1 MRKRYILFIII
12 FLIIIVIFLL
22 VRVRKIALNEKLILS
37 DDIKQFELLEKIVNN
52 EFGNIEEYNIL
63 LDSSFYY
70 NFITNK
76 EYSNEVKDKIK
87 TLERINMGVEKNY
100 TLSLEY
106 YNNCL
111 TIENEIKE
119 NKEKHT
125 VRFQLHVDEDK
136 IIYKKDNTSLSE
148 YK

>member
-1 MRKRYILFIII
+1 MKKRYILFIII
-12 FLIIIVIFLL
+12 FLIIMVIFLITRAK
-22 VRVRKIALNEKLILS
+22 VISRNEKLILS
-37 DDIKQFELLEKIVNN
+37 DDFKQYELLEKIINN
-52 EFGNIEEYNIL
+52 EFGSIEEYNIL
-63 LDSSFYY
+63 LDNSFYY

-87 TLERINMGVEKNY
+87 ILERINMGVEKNY

-111 TIENEIKE
+111 TIAYEIKE
-119 NKEKHT
+119 DKEKHT
-125 VRFQLHVDEDK
+125 LRFYLDVAEDK
-136 IIYKKDNTSLSE
+136 ITYKKGSTSLSE

>member
-1 MRKRYILFIII
+1 MKKRYTLF
-12 FLIIIVIFLL
+12 IVIFLIFIVIFL
-22 VRVRKIALNEKLILS
+22 FIRLSLIRKNENIVLS
-37 DDIKQFELLEKIVNN
+37 DDVKQFELLENIVNS
-52 EFGNIEEYNIL
+52 EFGNSASYNII
-63 LDSSFYY
+63 LDNSFYY

-87 TLERINMGVEKNY
+87 ILERINMRVEKNY

-111 TIENEIKE
+111 TIAYEIKE

-125 VRFQLHVDEDK
+125 LRFYLDVAEDK
-136 IIYKKDNTSLSE
+136 ITYKKGSTSLSE